1 MFNIKK
7 RNNVLSC
14 HICLAVPDFREYNY
28 FFANLCSLISYTS
41 ESLTG
46 KSLSKIA
53 FTDNDVG
60 KIIKSLDP
68 NKAHGHV

>member
-1 MFNIKK
+1 MLI
-7 RNNVLSC
+7 
-14 HICLAVPDFREYNY
+14 DFIYQWTQIRPTNR
-28 FFANLCSLISYTS
+28 

-46 KSLSKIA
+46 KSLSKIS

-68 NKAHGHV
+68 NKAHGHGMMGLRILKICADSI

>member
-1 MFNIKK
+1 MLI
-7 RNNVLSC
+7 
-14 HICLAVPDFREYNY
+14 DFIYQWTQIRPTNR
-28 FFANLCSLISYTS
+28 

-46 KSLSKIA
+46 KSLSKIS

-68 NKAHGHV
+68 NKAHGHGMMGLHILKICADSI